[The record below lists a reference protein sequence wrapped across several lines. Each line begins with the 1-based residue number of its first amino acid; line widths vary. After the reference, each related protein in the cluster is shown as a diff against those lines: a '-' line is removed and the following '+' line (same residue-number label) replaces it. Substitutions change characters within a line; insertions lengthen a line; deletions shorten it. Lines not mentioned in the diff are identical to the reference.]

1 MHLVNVEIELQPVY
15 HEEPPDIRVGVN
27 DFMTPWILDT
37 TRKFSFKF
45 YAESQSILQVE
56 FVNKRPGDTV
66 VGKNLDKAVI
76 VKSVSFFDITDP
88 KFAWAGMYQTQH
100 SSNAVSQTYLSWNGT
115 WTLRFDV
122 PVFTWMH
129 HVQGLGWIYQ

>member
-1 MHLVNVEIELQPVY
+1 
-15 HEEPPDIRVGVN
+15 
-27 DFMTPWILDT
+27 
-37 TRKFSFKF
+37 
-45 YAESQSILQVE
+45 
-56 FVNKRPGDTV
+56 
-66 VGKNLDKAVI
+66 
-76 VKSVSFFDITDP
+76 VSFFGITDP